1 MTKEMIDDAA
11 KELTVGIKQIY
22 GDKLKGVILFGSC
35 ARGDFESDSDVDIMI
50 LLDVPKEDVPIE
62 RQKIRAIISS
72 LDEKYEYAL
81 LISPVIRSYDEFNK
95 WEKVVPFIV
104 LSAVIMSVISGL
116 FCLISP
122 CFFSLADFLYSK
134 CTHDRGNTYLTPS
147 LWTF

>member
-1 MTKEMIDDAA
+1 MTKEMINAAA
-11 KELTVGIKQIY
+11 KELTVGIKHIY

-35 ARGDFESDSDVDIMI
+35 ARRDSESDSDVDIMI

-95 WEKVVPFIV
+95 WEKVVPFYQNVQSEGVRYV
-104 LSAVIMSVISGL
+104 LPLS
-116 FCLISP
+116 
-122 CFFSLADFLYSK
+122 
-134 CTHDRGNTYLTPS
+134 
-147 LWTF
+147 